1 MVRAATLLAL
11 VAALSACGVARPLKP
26 VAGKQLPVAPV
37 GRETRPTADELLK
50 VQTQAAPARNIELRS
65 KSEDRKDDPYDLP
78 PK

>member
-1 MVRAATLLAL
+1 MLRNVAILAL

-26 VAGKQLPVAPV
+26 LANKQLPVAPV

-50 VQTQAAPARNIELRS
+50 VETQAAPARNIELRA
-65 KSEDRKDDPYDLP
+65 KSEDRKDDPFDLP

>member
-1 MVRAATLLAL
+1 MLRNVAILAL

-26 VAGKQLPVAPV
+26 VAGKQLPVAPM

-50 VQTQAAPARNIELRS
+50 VQTQAAPARNIELRA